1 MFNSIQKEIEQHVK
15 NYQEQ
20 AKETDVNSTVVARNS
35 AQTTQVGARP
45 VVDMDT
51 ASRACVPGTESVLI
65 HTSTMDIIR
74 GKSTSHPD
82 KERFYVRHNNRKRVY
97 KSQMHDGNG
106 NLASVITKVVAEDLI
121 ATLTLANNKIKTMEH
136 DLNMVTNERDT
147 YKFTMDTLRQNGVI
161 D

>member
-20 AKETDVNSTVVARNS
+20 AKENDIKSSVVARNS

-45 VVDMDT
+45 VIDMDT
-51 ASRACVPGTESVLI
+51 ASRACVPGTETVLI
-65 HTSTMDIIR
+65 HTLNIDVIR

-82 KERFYVRHNNRKRVY
+82 KERYYVRHNNRMRTY
-97 KSQMHDGNG
+97 KSQMHDGDG
-106 NLASVITKVVAEDLI
+106 HLASVITKIVAEDLI
-121 ATLTLANNKIKTMEH
+121 ATLTTANNRIKTMEH
-136 DLNMVTNERDT
+136 DLSVATSARDA
-147 YKFTMDTLRQNGVI
+147 YKFTIDTLKQNGAI